1 MSIYSFNKPQDHNQQ
16 QIKTEEVIATEV
28 GEQEKATTDKM
39 ASQEGKKEAKEK
51 VVVIDGPLSEVYTK
65 ALNIALANESVMVV
79 AASTNKPSTAI
90 NKTALTEKVL
100 TNDEEDDAE
109 YLYVLDSN
117 SSDSQ
122 ALEAFNN
129 LAAINKSG
137 KYKKI
142 HVAIE
147 NACTLSKKMSLVL
160 EGAMSLGANILTS
173 NSNLVDK
180 VANSIKK

>member
-1 MSIYSFNKPQDHNQQ
+1 MSIYSFNKPQDHEQQ
-16 QIKTEEVIATEV
+16 QVKTEQVHSSKV
-28 GEQEKATTDKM
+28 GEQEKASTEKM
-39 ASQEGKKEAKEK
+39 AEQEGKKEAKEK

-79 AASTNKPSTAI
+79 AASSNKPTTATNKA
-90 NKTALTEKVL
+90 ALTEKIL

-109 YLYVLDSN
+109 YLYVLDSKSN
-117 SSDSQ
+117 DSQ

-129 LAAINKSG
+129 LAAVNKSG

-142 HVAIE
+142 HVAVE
-147 NACTLSKKMSLVL
+147 NASTLSKKMSLVL

-173 NSNLVDK
+173 NSDLVGK
-180 VANSIKK
+180 VANTIKK